1 MQMLEQLRDRKKCRG
16 FSVFCLSPL
25 TYPAEISWH
34 GFLNGLLH
42 PLRNQPRAYKWRST
56 RRPPLQ
62 WPTRVTR
69 LSIPIFS
76 SSSTEVDFEA
86 GLYVYRNRS
95 AFLLLVSPCPAKDRP
110 DVSIEDPGPGMAYQ
124 TGDIVNPQWTS
135 DHSLVSPSFNICQV
149 SGNARRGYRGPSMRT
164 SALAYLDTG
173 HLAAMDTSRNHL
185 RYRIGSSA
193 IFPLRK

>member
-1 MQMLEQLRDRKKCRG
+1 MSQARELTSNLPGGELVIEEQEEVMQMLEQLRDRKKCRG
-16 FSVFCLSPL
+16 FSVSCLSPL

-76 SSSTEVDFEA
+76 SSSTEANFEA
-86 GLYVYRNRS
+86 GRRS
-95 AFLLLVSPCPAKDRP
+95 AFLARSSPCVA
-110 DVSIEDPGPGMAYQ
+110 
-124 TGDIVNPQWTS
+124 
-135 DHSLVSPSFNICQV
+135 LPSE
-149 SGNARRGYRGPSMRT
+149 GPSRCFHRG
-164 SALAYLDTG
+164 SGPWDG
-173 HLAAMDTSRNHL
+173 VPDWRHSKRPMDV
-185 RYRIGSSA
+185 
-193 IFPLRK
+193 